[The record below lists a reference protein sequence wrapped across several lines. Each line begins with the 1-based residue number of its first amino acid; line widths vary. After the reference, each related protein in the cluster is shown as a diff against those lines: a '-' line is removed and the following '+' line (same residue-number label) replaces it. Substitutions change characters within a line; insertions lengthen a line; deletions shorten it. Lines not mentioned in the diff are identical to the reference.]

1 MKHRIVQTLQK
12 YAFNPP
18 VKAMIAS
25 GFLPPS
31 YALLETIG
39 RASGQPRQT
48 PVGNGLVDDT
58 FWIVAEHGLRAGY
71 VRNIQRNPRVRIK
84 VRDGAIRSRWRTG
97 TAHLLP
103 EDDTRRRQKAITR
116 GKPGRALNAFVVRT
130 LGTSLLTVRID
141 LDPE

>member
-1 MKHRIVQTLQK
+1 MKHRIVHILQK

-18 VKAMIAS
+18 VKALIAS
-25 GFLPPS
+25 GLLPPT
-31 YALLETIG
+31 YALLETVG
-39 RASGQPRQT
+39 RTSGQPRRT
-48 PVGNGLVDDT
+48 PVGNGLVGDT

-71 VRNIQRNPRVRIK
+71 VRNIQRNPRVRVK
-84 VRDGAIRSRWRTG
+84 VRDGAMRSRWRTG

-103 EDDTRRRQKAITR
+103 EDDARRRQRQISR

-130 LGTSLLTVRID
+130 LSTSMLTVRID